1 MDGEQREPES
11 LVNMRTHLTVLTLA
25 VGQLRRRHGKTDDI
39 ERLCAFADAAI
50 QQLKADIT
58 DVEAML
64 FQSESREQ
72 SHMTHLRLR
81 QSVTADSRKQETGPL
96 GLPPDVQHGRTS

>member
-1 MDGEQREPES
+1 MNEPKQEPEA
-11 LVNMRTHLTVLTLA
+11 LINMRTHLTVLTLA

-39 ERLCAFADAAI
+39 EWLCASADAAI
-50 QQLKADIT
+50 QQLKADVA

-72 SHMTHLRLR
+72 SRMAHLRSR
-81 QSVTADSRKQETGPL
+81 QSVTADSRKQEPGPL
-96 GLPPDVQHGRTS
+96 GLPPDVQHGRIS